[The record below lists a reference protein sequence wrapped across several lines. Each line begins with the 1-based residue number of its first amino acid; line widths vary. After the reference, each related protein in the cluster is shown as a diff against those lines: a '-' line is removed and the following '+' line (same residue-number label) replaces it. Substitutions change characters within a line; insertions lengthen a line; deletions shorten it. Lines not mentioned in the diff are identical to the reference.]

1 LCTGQANDQRAM
13 PQPGLQP
20 IEEQG
25 QGVHGA
31 RLPRLEPRRNPAHQ
45 EGLQTRRGQGLMAA

>member
-1 LCTGQANDQRAM
+1 LRAGKANDQWAL
-13 PQPGLQP
+13 PQPGFQP

-31 RLPRLEPRRNPAHQ
+31 TLPRLWRARNPAHQ
-45 EGLQTRRGQGLMAA
+45 EGLQIRRWQGLMAA